1 MRCGG
6 RAELWDRAV
15 GGHQAAASRLKVW
28 PKNDV
33 SERFDGVELDSLTL
47 LYSRVSS
54 LESSRVPST
63 RRALVTTIHF
73 GSRLLL
79 EGLGLWAV
87 ASD

>member
-6 RAELWDRAV
+6 HAELWDRAV

-47 LYSRVSS
+47 LSLSS
-54 LESSRVPST
+54 LD
-63 RRALVTTIHF
+63 
-73 GSRLLL
+73 SRLS
-79 EGLGLWAV
+79 GI
-87 ASD
+87 S